1 MFDEQDR
8 QYFARRAKVSRG
20 NAEAATD
27 LAVRRI
33 HLDLAEEYERRA
45 EGRGPRSV
53 LHLPR

>member
-8 QYFARRAKVSRG
+8 QYFARRAEVSRE

-53 LHLPR
+53 FH